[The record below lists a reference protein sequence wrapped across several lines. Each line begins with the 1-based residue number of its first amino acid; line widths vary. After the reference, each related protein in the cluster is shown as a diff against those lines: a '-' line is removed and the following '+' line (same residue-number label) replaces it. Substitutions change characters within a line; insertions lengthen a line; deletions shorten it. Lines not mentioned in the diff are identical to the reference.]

1 MGYAPPA
8 LRRRSRRRRTLLILI
23 ILAALFGLIALAL
36 RYRTDERIAVDYFDA
51 TKLLADDQVVVADS
65 LEGIFVE
72 IGDLER
78 PVILERIVELAAEV
92 GRLRS
97 ELTDVEV
104 TAAVAEPHGYLTVA
118 FGSWDDGLSLLEG
131 AVIEV
136 LDGEDA
142 ATGDAALRAAY
153 DLLRVGD
160 RAYFGFQDSLTRVD
174 QELVGQEYPR
184 VSYVGGERAAL
195 YVADVIAS
203 RLRGIF
209 KLEGEDDIALS
220 VTIEPEPLVQ
230 EGQIPVVPNA
240 ELFLV
245 NLVVSNEG
253 NLAESRILVSLVGD
267 PQSEDLEQVMLRSIV
282 PSLEPGESTTVTFDV
297 SDLIV
302 PGEIYELRALAQIRQ
317 DDSPENNSWMLVLI
331 RNSE

>member
-1 MGYAPPA
+1 M
-8 LRRRSRRRRTLLILI
+8 
-23 ILAALFGLIALAL
+23 
-36 RYRTDERIAVDYFDA
+36 
-51 TKLLADDQVVVADS
+51 
-65 LEGIFVE
+65 
-72 IGDLER
+72 
-78 PVILERIVELAAEV
+78 
-92 GRLRS
+92 
-97 ELTDVEV
+97 
-104 TAAVAEPHGYLTVA
+104 
-118 FGSWDDGLSLLEG
+118 
-131 AVIEV
+131 
-136 LDGEDA
+136 
-142 ATGDAALRAAY
+142 
-153 DLLRVGD
+153 
-160 RAYFGFQDSLTRVD
+160 
-174 QELVGQEYPR
+174 
-184 VSYVGGERAAL
+184 
-195 YVADVIAS
+195 IAS

-230 EGQIPVVPNA
+230 EGAIPVVPNA

-253 NLAESRILVSLVGD
+253 NLAESRILVSLVGE